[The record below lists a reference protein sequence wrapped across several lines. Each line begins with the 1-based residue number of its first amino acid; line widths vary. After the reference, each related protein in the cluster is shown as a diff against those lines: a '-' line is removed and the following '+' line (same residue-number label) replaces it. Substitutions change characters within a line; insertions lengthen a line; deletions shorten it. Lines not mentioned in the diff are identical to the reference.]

1 MLPQQLEAS
10 LKKSAALLSLTEKD
24 RDQWKATAEA
34 VTRDLEKQKAAF
46 EVAQNRIQ
54 ALTDKLAE
62 FAGSIREMA
71 EQLEN

>member
-24 RDQWKATAEA
+24 RDQWKATAEKL
-34 VTRDLEKQKAAF
+34 TKSLEQQKAAF